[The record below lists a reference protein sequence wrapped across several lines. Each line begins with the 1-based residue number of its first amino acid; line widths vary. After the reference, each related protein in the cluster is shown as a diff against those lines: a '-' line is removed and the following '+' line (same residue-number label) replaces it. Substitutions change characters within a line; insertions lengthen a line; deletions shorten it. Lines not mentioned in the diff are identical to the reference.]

1 MKKKTSKI
9 LPKNILPKNILPNNI
24 LPNNIEKYSSNIKV
38 NNILTNVS
46 YLMIF
51 IFIILIIYIGYIIHY
66 LNKLKECPCFL
77 EKNKENNSN
86 ITYLIVIESIILAI
100 YIIYVLVFIYLIY
113 VFNSK
118 KIGGGIKIMYY
129 ISFLLILIIY
139 GFFIYYVSKLSQN
152 ISEDCECSKSW
163 IRYLLYIQ
171 SFGMFLAIITK
182 GYNLMKLS

>member
-24 LPNNIEKYSSNIKV
+24 EKYSTNIKST
-38 NNILTNVS
+38 NILTNAF
-46 YLMIF
+46 YFMIF
-51 IFIILIIYIGYIIHY
+51 IFIILIIYIGSIIHY

-100 YIIYVLVFIYLIY
+100 YIIYVLGLIYLIY

-118 KIGGGIKIMYY
+118 KIGGGIRIMSY
-129 ISFLLILIIY
+129 ISFLLILIIN

-152 ISEDCECSKSW
+152 VSEDCECSKSW

-171 SFGMFLAIITK
+171 SFGMFLTIIVN
-182 GYNLMKLS
+182 GYNLIKLS